1 VAHGEDIVYSG
12 PMYKELKVA
21 DGKAHV
27 TFDQIGG
34 GLKAEGAVKGFEV
47 AGADGKFVPATAEI
61 EGAEVIVLA
70 DGVSEPKVVRYNW
83 AAFPD
88 GNLFNAEG
96 LPAVPFRTSKD

>member
-1 VAHGEDIVYSG
+1 
-12 PMYKELKVA
+12 
-21 DGKAHV
+21 
-27 TFDQIGG
+27 
-34 GLKAEGAVKGFEV
+34 
-47 AGADGKFVPATAEI
+47 
-61 EGAEVIVLA
+61 VIVLA